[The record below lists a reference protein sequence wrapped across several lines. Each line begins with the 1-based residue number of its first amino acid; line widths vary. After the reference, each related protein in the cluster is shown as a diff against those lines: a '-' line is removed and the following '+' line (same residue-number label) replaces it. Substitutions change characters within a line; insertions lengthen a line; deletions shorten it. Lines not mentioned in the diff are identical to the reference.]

1 MPVYGPDMTTATVTR
16 DRYTPPSVSLRTL
29 REAHGLNIPA
39 LVRRIE
45 EQGVTVTADHISN
58 VELGWKR
65 PSNALLHAWAKAL
78 GITRLDITVTS
89 DESEPV
95 PA

>member
-1 MPVYGPDMTTATVTR
+1 MAPRERFV
-16 DRYTPPSVSLRTL
+16 PPSVGLRVL

-39 LVRRIE
+39 LVRKIE

-65 PSNALLHAWAKAL
+65 PSNVLLHAWAKAL
-78 GITRLDITVTS
+78 GISRLDITVTS
-89 DESEPV
+89 DDSEPV

>member
-1 MPVYGPDMTTATVTR
+1 MVRRVTTSTHIR
-16 DRYTPPSVSLRTL
+16 DRYTPPSVSLRIL

-45 EQGVTVTADHISN
+45 EQGVSVTADHISN
-58 VELGWKR
+58 CELGWKR
-65 PSNALLHAWAKAL
+65 PSNMLLHAWAKAL
-78 GITRLDITVTS
+78 GITRLDVQAS
-89 DESEPV
+89 ECPAAEPV